1 MGSGFEDEFR
11 PVDDILRSGHRT
23 RGVDAFTLTYLRAER
38 QIRKIFTHLIFQS
51 EAFDHKNSQQ
61 LRQALHDAPDLS
73 FKKLTDGIQ
82 RLANVTVAELVGAE
96 YDRLFKVLQKAKRYR
111 DKLFHGQ
118 LPDQY
123 VSTEEFIQIERDI
136 RTWCELLAAGAL
148 KHIGYDGILDS
159 HRKLK
164 RPEIV
169 KRVTELVPNLKAYE
183 EFLKKLR

>member
-1 MGSGFEDEFR
+1 MVSNFEDEFR

-51 EAFDHKNSQQ
+51 EAFEHANSQQ
-61 LRQALHDAPDLS
+61 LRQTIHDAPNLS
-73 FKKLTDGIQ
+73 YKKLTDGIE
-82 RLANVTVAELVGAE
+82 RLADITVADMVGAE
-96 YDRLFKVLQKAKRYR
+96 YDRLSKVLRKAKRYR

-123 VSTEEFIQIERDI
+123 VSTEEFIEIERDI
-136 RTWCELLAAGAL
+136 RAWCGLLGAGAL
-148 KHIGYDGILDS
+148 KVIGYDGILDS
-159 HRKLK
+159 HRKLE

-169 KRVTELVPNLKAYE
+169 KRVTGLVPNLGAYT

>member
-1 MGSGFEDEFR
+1 MGSGFDDEFR

-51 EAFDHKNSQQ
+51 EAFDYDNSRQ
-61 LRQALHDAPDLS
+61 LRQTLHDAPDLS
-73 FKKLTDGIQ
+73 YKKLADGIRQ
-82 RLANVTVAELVGAE
+82 LADITVAEMVGAE
-96 YDRLFKVLQKAKRYR
+96 CERLTKVLQQAKRYR

-123 VSTEEFIQIERDI
+123 VSTEEFIEIERDI
-136 RTWCELLAAGAL
+136 RTWCRLLAAGAL
-148 KHIGYDGILDS
+148 KRIGYDGILDS
-159 HRKLK
+159 HRKLD
-164 RPEIV
+164 RPDIV
-169 KRVTELVPNLKAYE
+169 KRVTGLVPNLGAYE